1 MSLLSISRSAYCRNT
16 IRLLLLMRPYIN
28 ACITKK
34 IILYGSVVI
43 GLGICMVLLISI
55 SRFTS
60 IEAEGSNIENIWIW
74 LGLYA
79 GEGVLNFN
87 SLMWYV

>member
-1 MSLLSISRSAYCRNT
+1 MQNILYLVVCFF
-16 IRLLLLMRPYIN
+16 LMRPYIN

-60 IEAEGSNIENIWIW
+60 IEAEGSNISKYF
-74 LGLYA
+74 LYCY
-79 GEGVLNFN
+79 L
-87 SLMWYV
+87 LLLYL